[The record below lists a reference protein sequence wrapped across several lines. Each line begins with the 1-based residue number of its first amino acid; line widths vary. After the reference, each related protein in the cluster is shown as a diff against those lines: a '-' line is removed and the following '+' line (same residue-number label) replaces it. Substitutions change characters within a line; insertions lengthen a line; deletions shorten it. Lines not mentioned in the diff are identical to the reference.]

1 MTYRPETMQARLE
14 VLRRPDAG
22 PAALVGLAGE
32 VGDGESAVLDSYL
45 GAAAGACTTEI
56 VVDLAGVTH
65 LSEPAARILD
75 RFARL
80 RAAEGRRVH
89 VSGASPRVA
98 ALLGPLAA
106 GTIWSGPSPVPAAA
120 PDTGA
125 ASGPRPYPPY
135 DVSLI
140 RTAQRALVARYGL
153 DGPPHALELL
163 CSAARRHTVTLGPL
177 AAAVV
182 GTPPPAPG
190 AAHWFAPP
198 PDRVPAP
205 ALACAP
211 SPARGETLTRAEA
224 VAAVR
229 DAACALMDCELGNV
243 QVATPDGVL
252 LLEGVRGFSAQFTD
266 HFRVVRDDTSACG
279 RALLDGM
286 RVIVPEVA
294 THPVYDE
301 DARRVMLT
309 DGVRSVQ
316 STPLTAPSGRR
327 VGMVSTHYQRPRRVH
342 TIAELGALD
351 RLAAQAAAWLEWHHE
366 TVVRAA
372 LEDLHRQALRL
383 PGDHD
388 QVPA

>member
-22 PAALVGLAGE
+22 PAALVGLVGE
-32 VGDGESAVLDSYL
+32 VGDGDSAVLDSYL
-45 GAAAGACTTEI
+45 GAAAGAYTAEI
-56 VVDLAGVTH
+56 VVDLAGVTY
-65 LSEPAARILD
+65 LSEPAVRILD

-89 VSGASPRVA
+89 MTGASPRVT
-98 ALLGPLAA
+98 ALLGPVAA
-106 GTIWSGPSPVPAAA
+106 GATWSGPSPVPAGA
-120 PDTGA
+120 PKNGA
-125 ASGPRPYPPY
+125 ASGPRPYPPC

-140 RTAQRALVARYGL
+140 RRAQRTLVARYGL
-153 DGPPHALELL
+153 DGPLSALELL
-163 CSAARRHTVTLGPL
+163 RSAARRYTVTLGPL

-190 AAHWFAPP
+190 AAHWFAPAP
-198 PDRVPAP
+198 TRVPAP
-205 ALACAP
+205 ALPCAP
-211 SPARGETLTRAEA
+211 SPGPGETLTRAEA
-224 VAAVR
+224 VAAIR
-229 DAACALMDCELGNV
+229 DAACALMDSELGNV
-243 QVATPDGVL
+243 QVATPGGVL
-252 LLEGVRGFSAQFTD
+252 LLEEARGFSAQFTD
-266 HFRVVRDDTSACG
+266 HFRLVRDDTSACG

-327 VGMVSTHYQRPRRVH
+327 VGMVSTHYPQPRRVH
-342 TIAELGALD
+342 TTAELGALD
-351 RLAAQAAAWLEWHHE
+351 RLAAEAAAWLEWHHE

-372 LEDLHRQALRL
+372 LEDVHRQALLR
-383 PGDHD
+383 PGADE